1 LFQVEQRDCLQI
13 RESEGRE
20 RPSSVRAAKLS
31 RVWGHPMRIIDVVL
45 AAVLLGL
52 IVGFLN
58 MPRSEARA
66 EKVVSE
72 RITWLW
78 TPALPSRS
86 PTY

>member
-1 LFQVEQRDCLQI
+1 
-13 RESEGRE
+13 
-20 RPSSVRAAKLS
+20 
-31 RVWGHPMRIIDVVL
+31 MRIIDVVL

-78 TPALPSRS
+78 TPALPRLS
-86 PTY
+86 PTYLSCGQCSSLSAKR